1 MKQRI
6 TITMLLLWILSSV
19 IPLGTAFASPI
30 TIQQAQQNAMDFLKK
45 KGKTVAKSALTDVS
59 SKDATTKNYYVFN
72 VGNNEGFVIASAD
85 DQVPA
90 ILGYANKGTVLLEA
104 MPANLKAWLDSYDK
118 QIRSIQEQGL
128 TGNAPITSTHA
139 AISPLM
145 TTTWDQD
152 DPYNQSCPDF
162 FSYGK
167 SVTGCVA
174 TAMAQVMYYH
184 RNRSV
189 NQIAATIPAY
199 TCQTQWNSDDGAQ
212 QISVA
217 AVPAGSVIDWNNM
230 LTNYTGSETATQKKA
245 VADLMFYCGA
255 SVSMNYANSS
265 NGGSG
270 AYSEDVPVALK
281 TYFGYSDNTQLVSRD
296 DYTNDSW
303 DNLIYNELSNHRPV
317 FYSGVTSSGGGHA
330 FVCDGYDSDGYYHI
344 NWGWGGYCDTY
355 FLLSDLTP
363 QDQGTGGSSGGYNTK
378 QKALIGAEPSGS
390 ITPSVEQYT
399 VSASIT
405 PINGGPGEAI
415 YFYDRNGNDITNASQ
430 YVAGSYVRIVPSIPA
445 SSYIREIIVNG
456 VSIGTWNDDDLL
468 SGGTPNDY
476 TIDNLSSNIVIEFV
490 TYLYPDYRTLRSIAN
505 GPGVVKMYKNGNYI
519 GTTTQNGSYYDNVIS
534 NVFDTGDIL
543 KLVFVPDEGCQLS
556 QLLGSE
562 HGTEYGYGTDYTSQV
577 SDNTFTVAFDDLCL
591 YREMHLD
598 KFFEAYFERVES
610 SVILNETNFPDA
622 TFRAYISTLT
632 GVAEGGTISEEKLLS
647 VKSIDIS
654 GRYDAVGSI
663 TDLKGIEYF
672 TALTSLNCVY
682 NQLTSLD
689 VSKNTVLTSLYCSKN
704 QLTSLDVSK
713 NTVLTLLECV
723 YNQLTSLD
731 ISKNT
736 TLTDLSCYN
745 NQLMSLDVSM
755 NTALNRLSC
764 TNNQLTCLDVSKNI
778 ELTWLEC
785 AYNQLTSL
793 NVSKNIALT
802 ELHCNNNQLTSLD
815 VSNNTTLTFLN
826 CSNNQLTS
834 LDVSKNT
841 ALTSLSCSSNQLTNL
856 DVSKNTTLALL
867 DCFKNQLMS
876 LDVSK
881 NNALKYL
888 QCSNNQLTSLG
899 LSKNTDLRVLLCHNN
914 QLMCLDT
921 SMYTELGKGY
931 NSPTL
936 SFGDIA
942 PIVSPQ
948 TLSLSASSFGSNE
961 YFIPVPL
968 GFNRSKVS
976 EFKVNG
982 VNVTPIVSDGRLFL
996 TSSSTPQTLTYKYDT
1011 DNSVAGKMDVTVSIT
1026 EVKRQYRVCVLGS
1039 GGDLI
1044 ISDIN
1049 NKVLNNSPREFYYD
1063 EGSYLKISYTTYAIY
1078 CVKDI
1083 LVNGTSVGVHEHGN
1097 SDAEYI
1103 IENLSCDMNIE
1114 FVTDYTDEYKTLKC
1128 NVIGRGTVKL
1138 YKNDVCVDN
1147 DRGTVFDKGDRVKLV
1162 FEPEDGC
1169 VLSSLTGFDYDPD
1182 YSIDFTSSVKNNTYT
1197 SIAFDGVEY
1206 DNFVRNYLAVFDGPS
1221 IALSKSNFPDAKFR
1235 SYLSSLTG
1243 VEEEGLLAD
1252 EALKSVES
1260 IHVQSMGITSLQGI
1274 EFFSELRGL
1283 ECSDNELK
1291 DIDLTKNAKLYQLY
1305 CSNNQLTSLD
1315 VSKNVHINQLICR
1328 DNQLTSIN
1336 VSNVTF
1342 LYGLSC
1348 SNNHL
1353 MFLDLSNCT
1362 MCLIPNH
1369 YLYMSPQ
1376 SVSLVASSQYP
1387 NQYNV
1392 RVPAGF
1398 DINRVFEFKV
1408 NGIDTA
1414 PSVMMEGL
1422 FEMLSFTSS
1431 SIPQIITYQYD
1442 SGNSEVGQLD
1452 FIINVTSIDGLTY
1465 ENTIYMDDMEVLSGT
1480 EALLSVK
1487 MKNTVVPEGFEF
1499 DMYLPE
1505 GITVVQDE
1513 DGFPEVTLSTER
1525 TTARKTN
1532 SFDAIFNADGSLRV
1546 LAASTNGSAI
1556 SGNDGEVVQVKV
1568 AIADD
1573 MAEGDYTVCFKN
1585 IAISDENATSHTS
1598 AMTTSTIKV
1607 NAYIVGDANIDKK
1620 VDVADFTAVAHHL
1633 LNNTPQSFH
1642 QKAADANTDNRIDVG
1657 DLTAIAHLILYGT
1670 ITKPTNTS
1678 GAKPFMMMNG
1688 SPADENY
1695 IYIEPV
1701 SVQGQSEVTLS
1712 VKMRNAVEAEGF
1724 EFDLYLPDGMSFV
1737 TDEDGFAEVSLSTER
1752 TNLRKTNSFD
1762 AVIQEDGSLRVLAAS
1777 TNGSSISGNDGEVA
1791 LVTIHIDPNLAAAEY
1806 PLLLKNI
1813 AIADV
1818 NAVSH
1823 STDLK
1828 ESTITILGN
1837 GIVTGLDGVGD
1848 LSGTEQWY
1856 SLDGK
1861 KLNSKPKAKGVY
1873 IMNGQKVV
1881 IK

>member
-1 MKQRI
+1 MKPRI

-745 NQLMSLDVSM
+745 NQ
-755 NTALNRLSC
+755 
-764 TNNQLTCLDVSKNI
+764 
-778 ELTWLEC
+778 
-785 AYNQLTSL
+785 
-793 NVSKNIALT
+793 
-802 ELHCNNNQLTSLD
+802 
-815 VSNNTTLTFLN
+815 
-826 CSNNQLTS
+826 
-834 LDVSKNT
+834 
-841 ALTSLSCSSNQLTNL
+841 
-856 DVSKNTTLALL
+856 
-867 DCFKNQLMS
+867 
-876 LDVSK
+876 
-881 NNALKYL
+881 
-888 QCSNNQLTSLG
+888 
-899 LSKNTDLRVLLCHNN
+899 
-914 QLMCLDT
+914 
-921 SMYTELGKGY
+921 
-931 NSPTL
+931 
-936 SFGDIA
+936 
-942 PIVSPQ
+942 
-948 TLSLSASSFGSNE
+948 
-961 YFIPVPL
+961 
-968 GFNRSKVS
+968 
-976 EFKVNG
+976 
-982 VNVTPIVSDGRLFL
+982 
-996 TSSSTPQTLTYKYDT
+996 
-1011 DNSVAGKMDVTVSIT
+1011 
-1026 EVKRQYRVCVLGS
+1026 
-1039 GGDLI
+1039 
-1044 ISDIN
+1044 
-1049 NKVLNNSPREFYYD
+1049 
-1063 EGSYLKISYTTYAIY
+1063 
-1078 CVKDI
+1078 
-1083 LVNGTSVGVHEHGN
+1083 
-1097 SDAEYI
+1097 
-1103 IENLSCDMNIE
+1103 
-1114 FVTDYTDEYKTLKC
+1114 
-1128 NVIGRGTVKL
+1128 
-1138 YKNDVCVDN
+1138 
-1147 DRGTVFDKGDRVKLV
+1147 DR
-1162 FEPEDGC
+1162 
-1169 VLSSLTGFDYDPD
+1169 
-1182 YSIDFTSSVKNNTYT
+1182 
-1197 SIAFDGVEY
+1197 
-1206 DNFVRNYLAVFDGPS
+1206 
-1221 IALSKSNFPDAKFR
+1221 
-1235 SYLSSLTG
+1235 
-1243 VEEEGLLAD
+1243 
-1252 EALKSVES
+1252 KSV
-1260 IHVQSMGITSLQGI
+1260 V
-1274 EFFSELRGL
+1274 
-1283 ECSDNELK
+1283 
-1291 DIDLTKNAKLYQLY
+1291 
-1305 CSNNQLTSLD
+1305 
-1315 VSKNVHINQLICR
+1315 
-1328 DNQLTSIN
+1328 
-1336 VSNVTF
+1336 
-1342 LYGLSC
+1342 
-1348 SNNHL
+1348 
-1353 MFLDLSNCT
+1353 
-1362 MCLIPNH
+1362 
-1369 YLYMSPQ
+1369 
-1376 SVSLVASSQYP
+1376 
-1387 NQYNV
+1387 
-1392 RVPAGF
+1392 
-1398 DINRVFEFKV
+1398 
-1408 NGIDTA
+1408 
-1414 PSVMMEGL
+1414 
-1422 FEMLSFTSS
+1422 
-1431 SIPQIITYQYD
+1431 
-1442 SGNSEVGQLD
+1442 
-1452 FIINVTSIDGLTY
+1452 
-1465 ENTIYMDDMEVLSGT
+1465 
-1480 EALLSVK
+1480 
-1487 MKNTVVPEGFEF
+1487 
-1499 DMYLPE
+1499 
-1505 GITVVQDE
+1505 
-1513 DGFPEVTLSTER
+1513 
-1525 TTARKTN
+1525 
-1532 SFDAIFNADGSLRV
+1532 
-1546 LAASTNGSAI
+1546 
-1556 SGNDGEVVQVKV
+1556 
-1568 AIADD
+1568 
-1573 MAEGDYTVCFKN
+1573 
-1585 IAISDENATSHTS
+1585 
-1598 AMTTSTIKV
+1598 
-1607 NAYIVGDANIDKK
+1607 
-1620 VDVADFTAVAHHL
+1620 
-1633 LNNTPQSFH
+1633 
-1642 QKAADANTDNRIDVG
+1642 
-1657 DLTAIAHLILYGT
+1657 
-1670 ITKPTNTS
+1670 
-1678 GAKPFMMMNG
+1678 
-1688 SPADENY
+1688 
-1695 IYIEPV
+1695 
-1701 SVQGQSEVTLS
+1701 
-1712 VKMRNAVEAEGF
+1712 
-1724 EFDLYLPDGMSFV
+1724 
-1737 TDEDGFAEVSLSTER
+1737 
-1752 TNLRKTNSFD
+1752 
-1762 AVIQEDGSLRVLAAS
+1762 
-1777 TNGSSISGNDGEVA
+1777 
-1791 LVTIHIDPNLAAAEY
+1791 
-1806 PLLLKNI
+1806 
-1813 AIADV
+1813 
-1818 NAVSH
+1818 
-1823 STDLK
+1823 
-1828 ESTITILGN
+1828 
-1837 GIVTGLDGVGD
+1837 
-1848 LSGTEQWY
+1848 
-1856 SLDGK
+1856 
-1861 KLNSKPKAKGVY
+1861 
-1873 IMNGQKVV
+1873 
-1881 IK
+1881 